1 MKKRAFTLLELV
13 IVLLILG
20 TLTTLAAGRYIGAQK
35 IYKMRVFETN
45 VNKVTEALSMYKN
58 HQVVDGNLESR
69 YPTSLSDLH
78 TLFKQE
84 PINPYTGKSMLSN
97 SSADSSLQYQ
107 STGDKYKLCVV
118 QNVVDDI
125 NNNGRIDDPLPVT
138 SYPACTSTPSSW
150 WRDYY
155 ISTYL

>member
-1 MKKRAFTLLELV
+1 MKRTFALTELI

-20 TLTTLAAGRYIGAQK
+20 ILVGLSMFKYTQSTRLANRTIFENNLKEIIKALED
-35 IYKMRVFETN
+35 YKMHQQFEDF
-45 VNKVTEALSMYKN
+45 S
-58 HQVVDGNLESR
+58 
-69 YPTSLSDLH
+69 YPASLDMLKGSEIF
-78 TLFKQE
+78 TKE

-97 SSADSSLQYQ
+97 NSADSGLQYQ

-118 QNVVDDI
+118 QNDIDDI

-150 WRDYY
+150 
-155 ISTYL
+155 